1 MERSALILAGG
12 KGTRLGER
20 EKALLVYKDKTLLEN
35 SIDVLGSVVEEVIVS
50 VRDARQL
57 KTFSKYAPYRKLL
70 CDRYK
75 EKGPLSGMLEGMQAA
90 SGNYVFVVACD
101 MPFLQKS
108 VVEFLFQEAAGHDAA
123 VPMWKDGKKEP
134 LHAVYN
140 REQLIPLIER
150 SIFEENFHVMAAVSQ
165 LHDVRF
171 ISMDQIQLMD
181 RQLSSFANVNTPAD
195 LDRIIE
201 KGVYNHE

>member
-57 KTFSKYAPYRKLL
+57 KTFSKYAPCIKLL
-70 CDRYK
+70 CDHYK

-171 ISMDQIQLMD
+171 ISMDKIQLMD

-195 LDRIIE
+195 LDLIIE